1 MTSVQHRFNTM
12 LQRPVPLFLRLLLP
26 PFLFLPSTL
35 QAQEHPFL
43 TAYTLTELP
52 GSIRVDWTIEGGNTC
67 DGQEVERS
75 TDSVNFVVVHMIGGL
90 CGDPS
95 IPKSYTWTDE
105 APPELSTIHYRIKLG
120 VEGYSSIKSIE
131 FDQLTTSAQRFYPNP
146 TDRMAVLLLQLPSGT
161 AVDLVVTD
169 AQGRTVLDL
178 QGHNGPRIELDLLPL
193 PAGVYTY
200 KATGDGRRF
209 TGSFVKA

>member
-1 MTSVQHRFNTM
+1 M
-12 LQRPVPLFLRLLLP
+12 LRRPAPQLLLLCLR
-26 PFLFLPSTL
+26 LFLPPTA

-52 GSIRVDWTIEGGNTC
+52 GSIRADWTIEGGNTC
-67 DGQEVERS
+67 DGQEVQRS
-75 TDSVNFVVVHMIGGL
+75 TDSVTFAVVHVIGGL

-105 APPELSTIHYRIKLG
+105 APPELSTVHYRIKLG
-120 VEGYSSIKSIE
+120 VEGYSSIKSVR

-146 TDRMAVLLLQLPSGT
+146 TDRAAVLLLKLPPGT
-161 AVDLVVTD
+161 TVDLVVTD

-178 QGHNGPRIELDLLPL
+178 KGHNGPRFELDLAPL
-193 PAGVYTY
+193 PAGVYAY
-200 KATGDGRRF
+200 QATGDGRRF
-209 TGSFVKA
+209 TGSFVKD